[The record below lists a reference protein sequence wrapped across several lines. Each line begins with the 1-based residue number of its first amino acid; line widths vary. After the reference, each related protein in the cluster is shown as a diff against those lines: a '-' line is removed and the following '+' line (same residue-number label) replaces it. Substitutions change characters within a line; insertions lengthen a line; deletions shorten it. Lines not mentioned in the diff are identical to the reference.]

1 MLTLVLILL
10 AVFVALWLIPTKGSS
25 KGVSLPSFA
34 PAQAVQAVSLF
45 GQQLDE
51 EAEMLA
57 TAYRNK
63 AKAAREAEVIE
74 KASNLL
80 SK

>member
-1 MLTLVLILL
+1 MFTLILILL
-10 AVFVALWLIPTKGSS
+10 AVAVALWLIPSKKGKSGSVVDSITSS
-25 KGVSLPSFA
+25 FSSA
-34 PAQAVQAVSLF
+34 PVSLF

-51 EAEMLA
+51 EADMLA
-57 TAYRNK
+57 AAYRNK

-74 KASNLL
+74 KASTLL